1 MVLALVH
8 LQGDLKN
15 VEGLVEVK
23 EVLEAKKEVNGLNQG
38 RVQMDIDKKSML
50 SLVLYNGDLNNEHLN
65 SGNI

>member
-1 MVLALVH
+1 M
-8 LQGDLKN
+8 
-15 VEGLVEVK
+15 EVK